1 MKHFFES
8 YVLPVLTGAGI
19 GGILF
24 TVVLVIADLEHANER
39 ATNAALAEAAKHLE
53 GGSHGL

>member
-8 YVLPVLTGAGI
+8 YVLPVLTGAAV

-24 TVVLVIADLEHANER
+24 AMLGVFP
-39 ATNAALAEAAKHLE
+39 
-53 GGSHGL
+53 

>member
-8 YVLPVLTGAGI
+8 YVLPTLTGAAI

-24 TVVLVIADLEHANER
+24 VVVEVLP
-39 ATNAALAEAAKHLE
+39 
-53 GGSHGL
+53 

>member
-8 YVLPVLTGAGI
+8 YVLPTLTGAAI

-24 TVVLVIADLEHANER
+24 AVLGVFP
-39 ATNAALAEAAKHLE
+39 
-53 GGSHGL
+53 